1 MRYALLGRSMNM
13 KSFIEWLSKPNH
25 IKIAAGALFFA
36 LISYLSFCNGEN
48 MGRFVYTIL
57 H

>member
-1 MRYALLGRSMNM
+1 M
-13 KSFIEWLSKPNH
+13 KSFIEWLSKPSH